1 MLVHALSGFVDAG
14 AAVQQATDHLLAAL
28 PSRIVATFDV
38 DQLHDYRARRPP
50 MVFVED
56 HWESVEVPRLE
67 LHQVTDSA
75 GNGFL
80 LLVGPEPDT
89 QWERFIAAMAGVVH
103 DFDVRLTIGLTA
115 IPMGVPHTRPVRLT
129 AHATRP
135 DLIAGY
141 TPWVGTV
148 VVPGSVGN
156 LLELRFGEQGLDAMG
171 FAAGVP
177 HYLAQLPYP
186 AASVALLDGVARA
199 AGLVL
204 PDADLRT
211 AADETRTSVDDQLR
225 ESPEGAALV
234 TSLEQRTTPRSRPAS
249 CRRPTS
255 WVPSWSASSPRSRDP
270 TTRAAD
276 PPAGLVRKGYGSIP
290 LRPPTCRRSRPP
302 RSLEV
307 S

>member
-1 MLVHALSGFVDAG
+1 MNRRASRDPDALVQLATDIEDLDRPVLVHALSGFVDAG

-38 DQLHDYRARRPP
+38 DKLHDYRARRPP

-67 LHQVTDSA
+67 LHQLTDSA

-89 QWERFIAAMAGVVH
+89 QWERFITAMVGVVH

-135 DLIAGY
+135 DLTAGY

-204 PDADLRT
+204 PDADLRA

-225 ESPEGAALV
+225 ESPEGTALV
-234 TSLEQRTTPRSRPAS
+234 TSLEQQYDASVAASELPTADELGAELERFLASQPRPDD
-249 CRRPTS
+249 
-255 WVPSWSASSPRSRDP
+255 PR
-270 TTRAAD
+270 
-276 PPAGLVRKGYGSIP
+276 G
-290 LRPPTCRRSRPP
+290 
-302 RSLEV
+302 
-307 S
+307 

>member
-1 MLVHALSGFVDAG
+1 MKGRAARDPDDLVQLASDIEDLDGPVLVHALSGFVDAG

-56 HWESVEVPRLE
+56 HWESVEIPRLE

-135 DLIAGY
+135 DLTAGY

-234 TSLEQRTTPRSRPAS
+234 ASLEQAYDASVAASELPTADELGAELERFLASQPRPDD
-249 CRRPTS
+249 
-255 WVPSWSASSPRSRDP
+255 PR
-270 TTRAAD
+270 
-276 PPAGLVRKGYGSIP
+276 G
-290 LRPPTCRRSRPP
+290 
-302 RSLEV
+302 
-307 S
+307 